1 LRNVDENFLFDLLTW
16 PKARHPTPPR
26 FFRERQPRNK
36 SETIQNFL
44 PVCTAFQDVM
54 TTAVLAARP
63 MWSQPRKNHASYR
76 IKDALKKPQIEKQH
90 LANGNA
96 R

>member
-44 PVCTAFQDVM
+44 PVCTAFQDVKM
-54 TTAVLAARP
+54 GRVAIVVMRC
-63 MWSQPRKNHASYR
+63 SGGK
-76 IKDALKKPQIEKQH
+76 
-90 LANGNA
+90 
-96 R
+96 